1 LSIGN
6 YWGTPSGILY
16 LNLFNQVAK
25 IGCGQMS
32 HIAEYDM
39 ADQLTICHV
48 SYPAQFSSDV
58 GTLEDFSIAFLSP
71 CSIASDL
78 PQFTSG
84 PPQEGGRNRQNDS
97 EDGSYGLAVLV
108 EKISEP
114 EHAHA
119 NDLDGSSAGDHAF
132 DRDDREAGNAQTNSG
147 TGKPCASISASV

>member
-1 LSIGN
+1 M
-6 YWGTPSGILY
+6 PSGILY

-32 HIAEYDM
+32 YIAEYDM

-58 GTLEDFSIAFLSP
+58 DTLEDFSIAFLSL

-78 PQFTSG
+78 PQFASG

-97 EDGSYGLAVLV
+97 EDSSYGLAVLV

-114 EHAHA
+114 EHARNKRA
-119 NDLDGSSAGDHAF
+119 FENAAIFSGIIIGSA
-132 DRDDREAGNAQTNSG
+132 DRLFVGRSSLV
-147 TGKPCASISASV
+147 K